1 MMLIQEMFQ
10 HDDVMSVL
18 RQQASNLNSLQKQ
31 EIYWE
36 LEARRLSVDGDF
48 DSLMMPEVKVLLGRF
63 EEKPVDRYQAIFW
76 QALGREDPVAALR
89 QAVIMLR
96 SEGVSRGMLLSQ
108 LEALRKQ
115 VANDPEENI
124 ILEIMDSMVGWCRPH
139 MRIS

>member
-1 MMLIQEMFQ
+1 MMMIQELFQ
-10 HDDVMSVL
+10 QEDVMSVL
-18 RQQASNLNSLQKQ
+18 RQQAGSLNSLQKQ

-63 EEKPVDRYQAIFW
+63 EEKPVDRYQTIFW
-76 QALGREDPVAALR
+76 QAMGREEPVSALR

-96 SEGVSRGMLLSQ
+96 SEGVSRGMILSQ

-115 VANDPEENI
+115 VVNDPRENI
-124 ILEIMDSMVGWCRPH
+124 ILEVMDSMVGWCRPH